1 MLRLS
6 RKTMYVLEAVLDIAC
21 HARPDPVQSKD
32 IAKRQ
37 GIPQRYLEGA
47 LQHLVRAGILRGV
60 RGPRGGYRLARERR
74 RITVAEIIR
83 LMDGMDGMDGPGE
96 DWADLAGSPLGL
108 AVVQP
113 LWQELH
119 DEMLTRLEG
128 VSVEDLFRQ
137 AREAGV
143 VEGSSASGTPGTTSP
158 RQRGAD
164 FDI

>member
-6 RKTMYVLEAVLDIAC
+6 KKTLYVLEAVLDIAC
-21 HARPDPVQSKD
+21 NARPDPVQSKD
-32 IAKRQ
+32 IAERQ

-47 LQHLVRAGILRGV
+47 MQHLVRGGILRGV

-74 RITVAEIIR
+74 RIAVAEIVR
-83 LMDGMDGMDGPGE
+83 LMESLDGHDE
-96 DWADLAGSPLGL
+96 DMAALAGSPLGR

-113 LWQELH
+113 LWQDLH
-119 DEMLTRLEG
+119 DDMMHRLEA

-137 AREAGV
+137 ARQSGATAEANAGK
-143 VEGSSASGTPGTTSP
+143 
-158 RQRGAD
+158 RGAN

>member
-6 RKTMYVLEAVLDIAC
+6 KKTLFVLEAVLDIAC
-21 HARPDPVQSKD
+21 NARPDPVQSKD
-32 IAKRQ
+32 IALRQ

-47 LQHLVRAGILRGV
+47 MQHLVRAGILRGV

-74 RITVAEIIR
+74 RISVAEIVR
-83 LMDGMDGMDGPGE
+83 LMEDLDGHE
-96 DWADLAGSPLGL
+96 DDMAALAASPLGR

-119 DEMLTRLEG
+119 EDMMRRLDA

-137 AREAGV
+137 ACAFGAAEA
-143 VEGSSASGTPGTTSP
+143 AGTAK
-158 RQRGAD
+158 QGAN

>member
-6 RKTMYVLEAVLDIAC
+6 KKTLYVLEAVLDIAC
-21 HARPDPVQSKD
+21 NARPDPVQSKN
-32 IAKRQ
+32 IALRQ

-47 LQHLVRAGILRGV
+47 MQHLVRAGILRGV
-60 RGPRGGYRLARERR
+60 RGPKGGYRLARERR
-74 RITVAEIIR
+74 RITVAEIVR
-83 LMDGMDGMDGPGE
+83 LMEGLDGHGE
-96 DWADLAGSPLGL
+96 DVATLAGSPLGQ

-119 DEMLTRLEG
+119 DDMMHRLET

-137 AREAGV
+137 ARQTGADTITNAGDN
-143 VEGSSASGTPGTTSP
+143 
-158 RQRGAD
+158 GAD

>member
-6 RKTMYVLEAVLDIAC
+6 RKTMYVLEAVLDVAC
-21 HARPDPVQSKD
+21 YARPDPVQSKD

-74 RITVAEIIR
+74 RITGAEIIR
-83 LMDGMDGMDGPGE
+83 LMEGLDGAEE
-96 DWADLAGSPLGL
+96 DLADLAGSPLGR

-137 AREAGV
+137 ARQAGV
-143 VEGSSASGTPGTTSP
+143 VEGIKAPGVAGP
-158 RQRGAD
+158 QQRGAD

>member
-6 RKTMYVLEAVLDIAC
+6 KKTLYVLEAVLDIAC
-21 HARPDPVQSKD
+21 NARPDPVQSKD
-32 IAKRQ
+32 IAERQ

-47 LQHLVRAGILRGV
+47 MQHLVRAGILRGV

-74 RITVAEIIR
+74 RITVGEIVR
-83 LMDGMDGMDGPGE
+83 LMEVLDGHDE
-96 DWADLAGSPLGL
+96 DMATLAGSPLGQ

-119 DEMLTRLEG
+119 DDMMHRLDA

-137 AREAGV
+137 ARESGAAGNAGAG
-143 VEGSSASGTPGTTSP
+143 EQS
-158 RQRGAD
+158 AD